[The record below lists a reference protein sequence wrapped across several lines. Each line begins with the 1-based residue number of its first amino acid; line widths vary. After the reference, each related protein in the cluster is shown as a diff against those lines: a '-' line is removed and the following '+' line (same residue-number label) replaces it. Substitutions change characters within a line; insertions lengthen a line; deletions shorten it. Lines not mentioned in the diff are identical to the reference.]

1 METQRWVAQKATT
14 YNPVLRS
21 LEIINNFNGVFNNYC
36 PVSTGLWKDFSVFSF
51 FTASPTQFSRLLFAL
66 NKLFIGD
73 RKVLHR
79 FHRNYYYDY
88 LFILSLYRERANKRI
103 NNLSE
108 GEFSTAQRGRPR
120 GLLERKDSL

>member
-1 METQRWVAQKATT
+1 MCGLGWFFLF
-14 YNPVLRS
+14 LRS

-88 LFILSLYRERANKRI
+88 LFILSLYRER
-103 NNLSE
+103 E